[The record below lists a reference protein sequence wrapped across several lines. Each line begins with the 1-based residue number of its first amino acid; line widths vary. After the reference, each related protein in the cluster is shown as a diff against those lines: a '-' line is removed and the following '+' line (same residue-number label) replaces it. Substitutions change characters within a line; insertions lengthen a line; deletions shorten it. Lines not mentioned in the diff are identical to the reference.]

1 MPRLLK
7 FAKLSVTT
15 RLLAILAVVAL
26 SIALVFM
33 FTIQGLTRT
42 DQEVRRLANVE
53 MEQLVASTRLMQQ
66 SEMVASYA
74 RLVAQS
80 GNLAERRLNMMELTD
95 RMLWLDKLVTE
106 LSDDDDLHKLGPKL
120 LATREALKADADRLS
135 RTIFESSGQGMDA
148 RIDELASN
156 CQGLAIALSL
166 LASHVSADLRRQ
178 LNDRGQQL
186 SRDVASQQ
194 KRLNWLVTG
203 LILLVICAGLYM
215 DAQVSRRIIALQR
228 EVQKDEL
235 GGIQDKSLQARGDE
249 IDQLAT
255 AIASYKKHL
264 DDHARAAQHAVYAK
278 NRFLAGASHDLR
290 QPVQALNLFLETLRT
305 AGLTPAQAGILE
317 QARAASA
324 ASREMLDTLMDYS
337 RIEAGVLQPKFQP
350 VALAPLLRRLEKE
363 YGPQADAKGL
373 VFRVR
378 DSEEWVHADQTLL
391 FMLLRNLV
399 SNALRYTES
408 GGVLIAVR
416 KRQGQRCIEV
426 WDSGIGI
433 AAAHHELI
441 FHEFRQ
447 VAEDTGE
454 GGRGMGLGLAIVRE
468 LADMLNATVTLAS
481 RLGRGSVFRVTLMPQ
496 APPMGTH
503 LAAGLWDDAGDSRPL
518 PGLRVLVVDDEPL
531 VRAGLCA
538 MLQQWLCDVAGAA
551 TVGQVQRLLDRAM
564 ESDGPLWDVVLTDLR
579 LSSVEDGG
587 QVIVAVRAAIAEHP
601 PWQRRMPP
609 QFCILTGD
617 TAPERLQMAT
627 GLGAALLH
635 KPMDAQALHARLH
648 REWVRRRHLH

>member
-33 FTIQGLTRT
+33 FAIQGLTRT

-120 LATREALKADADRLS
+120 LATREELKSDADRLS
-135 RTIFESSGQGMDA
+135 RTIFEFSGQDMGA
-148 RIDELASN
+148 RIDELASK

-399 SNALRYTES
+399 SNALRYTER

-503 LAAGLWDDAGDSRPL
+503 LAAGLWDDAGDSSPL

-587 QVIVAVRAAIAEHP
+587 QVIVAVRSAIAEHP
-601 PWQRRMPP
+601 PWQQRMPP

-648 REWVRRRHLH
+648 REWVRRPHLH